1 MEDRDK
7 KADEIVEET
16 MKEIFED
23 LNNSEA
29 FQETED
35 KNEEIYINCS
45 INIDVF
51 FNILPSIKFF
61 YMV

>member
-35 KNEEIYINCS
+35 KNEEIYKKI
-45 INIDVF
+45 
-51 FNILPSIKFF
+51 
-61 YMV
+61 